1 MDDYFLGKYRKID
14 KHLSDSLATMK
25 HAWDMIKFPI
35 IMITCLKY
43 ANTTL
48 NVIKLL
54 PLWLICT
61 LEPKKMKKI
70 IPPKS
75 IQNNSINLSNF
86 RILLLKSC

>member
-1 MDDYFLGKYRKID
+1 MGKYRKID

-25 HAWDMIKFPI
+25 HGWDMIKFK
-35 IMITCLKY
+35 ITCLKY
-43 ANTTL
+43 TNTTL

-86 RILLLKSC
+86 RILLLKSR